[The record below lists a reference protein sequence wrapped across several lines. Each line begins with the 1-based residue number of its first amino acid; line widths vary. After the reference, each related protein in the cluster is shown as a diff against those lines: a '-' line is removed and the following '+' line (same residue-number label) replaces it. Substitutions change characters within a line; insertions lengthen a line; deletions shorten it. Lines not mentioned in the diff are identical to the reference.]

1 METKK
6 NVIETRKQLFIP
18 NFILYQKLL
27 LKCQNIDIVVNS
39 TASDLPTDPIVSN
52 IGTVTYNTYGLTKY
66 LGEVLSEL
74 SQLDCIIRNRK

>member
-27 LKCQNIDIVVNS
+27 LKYQNIDIVVNS
-39 TASDLPTDPIVSN
+39 TANDLPTDPIVSN
-52 IGTVTYNTYGLTKY
+52 IRTVTYNTYGLTKY
-66 LGEVLSEL
+66 FGEVLLEL